1 MRVVFMV
8 MLLQASIH
16 GSSEIRSAFDIGTG
30 KIKMQVAKVDEQ
42 QIEFLYCQSERISP
56 SNVSILNQD
65 GLITEEGQERI
76 VTILKSLKSLAEG
89 YGSTKYEAIA
99 TELFRKALNGRE
111 IATKISTLLGID
123 IKVVSPEEEGILSF
137 LTIVQEARL
146 DPQDIVVLDIG
157 SGSFQI
163 TCKNEDEFIVYS
175 APFGRLPTYELVKN
189 NQLSNLEI
197 AISSIDPRIIK
208 KIQDCKNS
216 VIGIGAHPK
225 CILTLKTS
233 YDENDLKTALQA
245 SSKIDLDHSDLLL
258 VKTIME
264 ALSII
269 QVKYMG
275 GRAGNTTG
283 IFVLQ
288 SQ

>member
-1 MRVVFMV
+1 MRAILMAI
-8 MLLQASIH
+8 LLQASIH
-16 GSSEIRSAFDIGTG
+16 GSSEIRAAFDIGTG
-30 KIKMQVAKVDEQ
+30 KIKMQIAKIDEQ
-42 QIEFLYCQSERISP
+42 QIESLYCQSEQISL

-65 GLITEEGQERI
+65 GLITEEGQEGI
-76 VTILKSLKSLAEG
+76 VTILKSLKSLGES

-99 TELFRKALNGRE
+99 TELFRKALNGQE
-111 IATKISTLLGID
+111 IATKISALLGID

-137 LTIVQEARL
+137 LTIIQEARL
-146 DPQDIVVLDIG
+146 DPKDIVVLDIG

-175 APFGRLPTYELVKN
+175 APFGRLPTRELVKN

-197 AISSIDPRIIK
+197 AISSIDPRIAK
-208 KIQDCKNS
+208 KIIDCKGN

-233 YDENDLKTALQA
+233 YDKNDLKAALQA
-245 SSKIDLDHSDLLL
+245 SSETDLNYSDLLL
-258 VKTIME
+258 IKTIME

-283 IFVLQ
+283 VFVLQ